1 MKPLGEESREPRE
14 DDPDHDRDRG
24 DERRQHLE
32 RSWETGEHR
41 VQHEVQEQDQGI
53 EPQEDQGRGL
63 VAGRKSG
70 RSSTGKREPAL
81 HTGESQH
88 LLAADV
94 DRLELRKP
102 ALPFRGAKPQLQVL
116 GRIEL
121 RDRYV
126 LVTTLGGAE
135 DRRSLVSREARG
147 SPGDAGEPLLV
158 LDLETRS
165 NLAGEDRGDG
175 NERWYL
181 RSPLL
186 HRSGRVTDSQ
196 ESCRS
201 RL

>member
-81 HTGESQH
+81 HTGERQH

-102 ALPFRGAKPQLQVL
+102 ALPFRGAKPQLQAL

-121 RDRYV
+121 RDCYV

-147 SPGDAGEPLLV
+147 SLGDAGEPLLV

-165 NLAGEDRGDG
+165 NLAGKDRRDGD
-175 NERWYL
+175 ERDIL
-181 RSPLL
+181 GLL
-186 HRSGRVTDSQ
+186 YFTGTDEVSDGQ
-196 ESCRS
+196 ESCRP